1 MGLTMEDHDATPVP
15 ADNSAVP
22 ETPVSPPPGQNDEL
36 TGQKK
41 KYEELNDRYL
51 RLAADFDNYRKRIA
65 RDHET
70 QVQLANERFA
80 VDILEIAD
88 NLDRALKAD
97 EEHLRTGV
105 EQIHHLLA
113 GILARHGIS
122 PIDALKTSFD
132 PGIHEAVAHIS
143 SDEREGTV
151 VDVVSP
157 GYRMHTKV
165 IRYAKVAVSKG
176 NQTNDEKNIRIK
188 REDWE
193 N

>member
-1 MGLTMEDHDATPVP
+1 MEDHDATPVP
-15 ADNSAVP
+15 ADNPAVP
-22 ETPVSPPPGQNDEL
+22 ETPVSPLPGKNDEL
-36 TGQKK
+36 VGQEK

-65 RDHET
+65 RDHEA
-70 QVQLANERFA
+70 QVQRANERFA

-88 NLDRALKAD
+88 NLDRALNAD
-97 EEHLRTGV
+97 EAHLRTGV
-105 EQIHHLLA
+105 EQIRCLLA
-113 GILARHGIS
+113 GVLARHGIS

-132 PGIHEAVAHIS
+132 PGIHEAVAHIP

-157 GYRMHTKV
+157 GYRMHNRV

-176 NQTNDEKNIRIK
+176 NQTNDETNTRIK
-188 REDWE
+188 NEDRED
-193 N
+193 